1 MKKGENGKNIDLLT
15 TLLAKGYITLDEV
28 VKGADE
34 VTIMKKV
41 LIDIH
46 PYEIA
51 LQKDGRLPFR
61 MK

>member
-1 MKKGENGKNIDLLT
+1 MKKGDGKNSVDLLT

-41 LIDIH
+41 
-46 PYEIA
+46 
-51 LQKDGRLPFR
+51 
-61 MK
+61 